1 MPLSCTHQNPAA
13 GDRRST
19 RSFTPGAP
27 PVESSLPRIP
37 VPEVPLTVRHRQLI
51 VRAACAATA
60 AALLAA
66 CTSSGGDGTAG
77 GRGDAA
83 GPPVVAPGRPGED
96 NTTLS
101 PEQAAKARPDDRPNS
116 ADIAYMRMM
125 PVHHR
130 QALVMTGLAAEHA
143 EDSRVRRIAA
153 RIAAAQKP
161 EIEAMEAWLETN
173 APDDGGEEHDK
184 HGGHGRHGGH
194 SGADMPGMATEEQ
207 LQKLR
212 AARGEKFDEL
222 FLKLMITHHQGA
234 VTMATD
240 VTSDGNDPYVEETAT
255 DVIASQSAEISRMRA
270 ML

>member
-1 MPLSCTHQNPAA
+1 MA
-13 GDRRST
+13 
-19 RSFTPGAP
+19 
-27 PVESSLPRIP
+27 
-37 VPEVPLTVRHRQLI
+37 VRHRQLI
-51 VRAACAATA
+51 VRAACAAAA

-77 GRGDAA
+77 GSGDAA

-161 EIEAMEAWLETN
+161 EIEAMEAWLDTN
-173 APDDGGEEHDK
+173 APDDGGEEHDN
-184 HGGHGRHGGH
+184 HG
-194 SGADMPGMATEEQ
+194 GADMPGMATEEQ
-207 LQKLR
+207 LEELR
-212 AARGEKFDEL
+212 AARGERFDEL
-222 FLKLMITHHQGA
+222 FLKLMIAHHQGA

-240 VTSDGNDPYVEETAT
+240 VTSDGNDPYIEETAT
-255 DVIASQSAEISRMRA
+255 DVIASQTAEISRMRA

>member
-1 MPLSCTHQNPAA
+1 MA
-13 GDRRST
+13 
-19 RSFTPGAP
+19 
-27 PVESSLPRIP
+27 
-37 VPEVPLTVRHRQLI
+37 VRHRQLI

-173 APDDGGEEHDK
+173 APDDGDEGHDK
-184 HGGHGRHGGH
+184 HGGHGGHG
-194 SGADMPGMATEEQ
+194 GADMPGMATEEQ

-222 FLKLMITHHQGA
+222 FLKLMIAHHQGA

-240 VTSDGNDPYVEETAT
+240 VTSDGNDPYIEETAT